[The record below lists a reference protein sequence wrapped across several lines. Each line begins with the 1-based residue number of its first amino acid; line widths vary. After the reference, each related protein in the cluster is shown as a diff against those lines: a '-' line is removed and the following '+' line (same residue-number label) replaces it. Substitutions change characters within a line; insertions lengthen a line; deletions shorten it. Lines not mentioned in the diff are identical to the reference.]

1 MAGGW
6 NSVPQNQDASTRD
19 LQESQGITRFYGKH
33 GWVHINAGFM
43 RQGNV
48 VARSGET
55 SVRVVFNE
63 AFPKQCF
70 GVHITPSVSE
80 YTLFGAEGVEGFT
93 VPMSGGNIQFYWTAE
108 GI

>member
-1 MAGGW
+1 MATGW
-6 NSVPQNQDASTRD
+6 NSVPKNIGASNEE
-19 LQESQGITRFYGKH
+19 LQESQGITRFYGER

-48 VARSGET
+48 VSRSGET
-55 SVRVVFNE
+55 SVSVSFNE

-70 GVHITPSVSE
+70 GVHITPSVAE
-80 YTLFGAEGVEGFT
+80 YTLTGPNGTTGFT
-93 VPMSGGNIQFYWTAE
+93 VPMAGGNIQFYWTAE

>member
-1 MAGGW
+1 MGW
-6 NSVPQNQDASTRD
+6 NSVPKQQGADPEEQ
-19 LQESQGITRFYGKH
+19 QEALGITRFYGKH
-33 GWVHINAGFM
+33 GWVNIHGGFI

-55 SVRVVFNE
+55 SVRVTFNE

-70 GVHITPSVSE
+70 GVHITPSVAE
-80 YTLFGAEGVEGFT
+80 YTLFGTEGVEGFT
-93 VPMSGGNIQFYWTAE
+93 VPMAGGSVQFYWTAE